1 MFSAVT
7 KANRRSRGRLTAMFT
22 LLLVAV
28 LCGNGTAFAQAY
40 TSIVVFGDS
49 LSDVGNDAA
58 LSRAKYTFSGQV
70 PGPASGYTD
79 GRFTDGTDTL
89 PAAHNYNGVWIEQLA
104 ALLTAKPP
112 VTSSLSGG
120 KNYAYGFATTN
131 NGTSPLTYGPGNV
144 FSFTIENMGQ
154 QVTDY
159 LATNPTITSNTL
171 FVVWGGAND
180 LLAATTAADIA
191 NAASREAALVQRL
204 IAAGAT
210 DIIVPNLPP
219 LGLIP
224 RLNGSPTTAV
234 PATASTQAFNQTLAV
249 LLTQLAAA
257 NPGKTLHLFPL
268 DIFTLFNTVVG
279 PPPAPGFTNV
289 TAMSQGNATVN
300 PDTYLFW
307 DDLHPTTYGHSLIA
321 ASALRLL
328 GPTVGTTV
336 SLTSSASTV
345 SLGSSVTLTAT
356 VTGNSGTPLGTVN
369 FFDGTTLLGSRYVS
383 GSTTTATATF
393 PTPPLASGTR
403 SLTAAFAGVNGF
415 GSATSAAT
423 TVTVVPPSFA
433 ATLSPATLTIARG
446 ATGMSTITVAPAG
459 GYTGTFTVACGT
471 VANITC
477 SVGAASLAITTTTA
491 ASTTVTIGTA
501 NVSANRVPALPGGPL
516 DARVEY
522 GFLGLSLLTG
532 LTLAR
537 KRAARLR
544 SMPLL
549 LLALLSLAL
558 LTGLA
563 GCGGSDPLAHDTPAG
578 TYQVPIT
585 VTPASGAATT
595 LNVAVTVQ

>member
-1 MFSAVT
+1 MFLIST
-7 KANRRSRGRLTAMFT
+7 KTDRRSSTGYRTAMVT
-22 LLLVAV
+22 LCLVAI
-28 LCGNGTAFAQAY
+28 LCGNALAFAQAY

-58 LSRAKYTFSGQV
+58 LSRAKYTFSAQV
-70 PGPASGYTD
+70 PGPATGYTD

-89 PAAHNYNGVWIEQLA
+89 PAAHNYTGVWIEQLA
-104 ALLTAKPP
+104 AQLAAKPA

-120 KNYAYGFATTN
+120 RNYAYGFATTN
-131 NGTSPLTYGPGNV
+131 NGTSPFTYGPANAL
-144 FSFTIENMGQ
+144 SFTVENMGQ

-180 LLAATTAADIA
+180 LLAATTTADIT
-191 NAASREAALVQRL
+191 NAASREIALVQRL
-204 IAAGAT
+204 ITAGAT

-224 RLNGSPTTAV
+224 RLNGNPTAAN
-234 PATASTQAFNQTLAV
+234 PATASAQAFNQVLAFM
-249 LLTQLAAA
+249 LTQLPAA
-257 NPGKTLHLFPL
+257 NSGKTLHLYPL

-279 PPPAPGFTNV
+279 PPLAPGFTNV

-307 DDLHPTTYGHSLIA
+307 DDLHPTTYGHSVIA
-321 ASALRLL
+321 ASAFRLL
-328 GPTVGTTV
+328 GPSVATTV

-345 SLGSSVTLTAT
+345 NLGSSVTLTAT
-356 VTGNSGTPLGTVN
+356 VTGSSGTPIGTVN
-369 FFDGTTLLGSRYVS
+369 FLDGTTLLGSRYVS
-383 GSTTTATATF
+383 GSTTTGTATF
-393 PTPPLASGTR
+393 TTPPLATGTR
-403 SLTAAFAGVNGF
+403 TLTASFAGVNGY

-433 ATLSPATLTIARG
+433 ASLSPTSLTIARG
-446 ATGMSTITVAPAG
+446 ASGMSTITVAPAG

-471 VANITC
+471 VAQITC
-477 SVGAASLAITTTTA
+477 SVGTGSLAITTTTSA
-491 ASTTVTIGTA
+491 TTTVTIGTA
-501 NVSANRVPALPGGPL
+501 NISRNTAPMLPGRPL
-516 DARVEY
+516 NARVEY

-532 LTLAR
+532 LTIAR
-537 KRAARLR
+537 KRASKLR

-549 LLALLSLAL
+549 MLAMLSLAL
-558 LTGLA
+558 LTGLS
-563 GCGGSDPLAHDTPAG
+563 GCGSDPLAHDTPVG
-578 TYQVPIT
+578 TYQVPVT
-585 VTPASGAATT
+585 VTPASGTATT